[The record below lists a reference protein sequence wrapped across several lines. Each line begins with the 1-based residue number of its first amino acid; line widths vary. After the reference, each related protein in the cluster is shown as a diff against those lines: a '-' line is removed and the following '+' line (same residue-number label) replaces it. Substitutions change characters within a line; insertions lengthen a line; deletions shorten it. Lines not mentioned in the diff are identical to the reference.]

1 MKEKNYK
8 NNKEEKKMAE
18 TIIAVDDLTPAE
30 VANKAVAIGVKKAGL
45 DFWTMFFLALYGGAF
60 IAFGAILATTV
71 GTNGAEF
78 PYGVNSLLKGL
89 IFTVGLV
96 LVIVA
101 GAELFTGNNLMIIAL
116 LSKKITSGKMLRN
129 WGVVYF
135 GNLVGSV
142 IIAAI
147 MLMAK
152 QYTFAGGAVGKTALA
167 IANAKT
173 GLGFWSA
180 IGLGIMCNLLVCLA
194 CWLTFSA
201 RTTAG
206 KIAAIILPISAFVA
220 AGFEHSVANMY
231 FIPMGLFIKW
241 FDPSFTSAAG
251 DYSNLT
257 LGNFFLKNLIPVTIG
272 NIIGGAIFIG
282 AVYWFIYLRKNK

>member
-1 MKEKNYK
+1 
-8 NNKEEKKMAE
+8 MAE
-18 TIIAVDDLTPAE
+18 PNISVDDLTPAE
-30 VANKAVAIGVKKAGL
+30 VANKAVTIGIKKASY
-45 DFWTMFFLALYGGAF
+45 DFWTMFFLGLFGGAF

-71 GTNGAEF
+71 GTNGSEF
-78 PYGVNSLLKGL
+78 PYGLNALLKGL

-101 GAELFTGNNLMIIAL
+101 GAELFTGNNLMLMAV
-116 LSKKITSGKMLRN
+116 LSKKITLKQMLRN
-129 WGVVYF
+129 WGVVYLSNF
-135 GNLVGSV
+135 VGALIV
-142 IIAAI
+142 AAI

-152 QYTFAGGAVGKTALA
+152 QYTFAGGAIGKTVLT
-167 IANAKT
+167 IANSKS
-173 GLGFWSA
+173 GLAFFSA

-194 CWLTFSA
+194 VWMTFSA

-206 KIAAIILPISAFVA
+206 KIAAIILPIAAFVT

-241 FDPSFTSAAG
+241 ADPAFFAG
-251 DYSNLT
+251 AGEFPKLT
-257 LGNFFLKNLIPVTIG
+257 VGNFFLNNLIPVTIG

-282 AVYWFIYLRKNK
+282 AAYWFIYLRKNK